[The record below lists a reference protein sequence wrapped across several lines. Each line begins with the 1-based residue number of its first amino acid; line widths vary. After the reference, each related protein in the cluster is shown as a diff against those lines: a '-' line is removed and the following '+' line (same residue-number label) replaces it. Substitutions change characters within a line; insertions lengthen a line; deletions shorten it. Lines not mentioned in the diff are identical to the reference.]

1 MSDDNI
7 EQKSDSTEP
16 DPSTWTHE
24 QIRAAVEARA
34 KAEAAELA
42 AAVKAGGNG
51 NGGQPLGYRFL
62 KDCLDANELGDGI
75 LFSTLQADKFIF
87 NASGQA
93 WMRWTGQHWEVDVE
107 ERALGAVEPVAS
119 EYLRLLPMIG
129 SKLKLHEADKDK
141 VAKLKKVQAKVIK
154 RASRLRS
161 DRGRKNCLKL
171 AATSPEA
178 PMVCR
183 GDVFDGNRM
192 LLACKN
198 AVIDLELG
206 EAVPASP
213 ADMVLKAAPTDWR
226 GIDHPAPIW
235 ERTINEIFEA
245 REDVI
250 GFLHRLLGYSIT
262 GLTTEHVLPIFQGI
276 GRNGK
281 SLIFDVL
288 AHVLGDIV
296 SPVPVEMLLDQG
308 RSRSAAA
315 PSPDIMALKGV
326 RIAVAAEADENRRFS
341 MGRVKWLTGND
352 QLTGRWPNDKYPCTF
367 MPTHKLF
374 LLTNDLPHASANDYA
389 FWERVCVIP
398 FRLSFVNREPARD
411 FERRADLGLF
421 DQLKEE
427 ASGILAW
434 LVRGCLEW
442 RRAGLAPPPVVKEA
456 TQRYRADEDYL
467 QDWIDE
473 RCILD
478 QHSESPAG
486 KLYENFSDWYVLRI
500 NKNRKKTPSQRAFG
514 QMLSKRFKREKH
526 GTYIYYG
533 LDCDEIIDEPDHG
546 QRAFD

>member
-1 MSDDNI
+1 MDDGNKPEQAGGSDPGSMTL
-7 EQKSDSTEP
+7 EQM
-16 DPSTWTHE
+16 
-24 QIRAAVEARA
+24 RAAVEARA
-34 KAEAAELA
+34 QAEAAELA
-42 AAVKAGGNG
+42 ASCTAGGNV
-51 NGGQPLGYRFL
+51 NGRHTLGYRFL
-62 KDCLDANELGDGI
+62 KQCLDANELGDGV
-75 LFSTLQADKFIF
+75 LFSTLQADKYIF
-87 NASGQA
+87 NASGQQ
-93 WMRWTGQHWEVDVE
+93 WMRWTGQHWEADVE
-107 ERALGAVEPVAS
+107 ERALGSVEPVAS
-119 EYLRLLPMIG
+119 EYLRMLPMLG
-129 SKLKLHEADKDK
+129 DKLKLHAADKEK
-141 VAKLKKVQAKVIK
+141 VAKFKKIQTKVIR

-171 AATSPEA
+171 SATA
-178 PMVCR
+178 PDSSMVCR

-192 LLACKN
+192 LLACAN

-206 EAVPASP
+206 EAVKANP
-213 ADMVLKAAPTDWR
+213 ADMVLKAAPAEWR

-235 ERTINEIFEA
+235 DRTISEIFES
-245 REDVI
+245 REDLI

-262 GLTTEHVLPIFQGI
+262 GLTTEHVLPILQGI

-281 SLIFDVL
+281 SLIFDTL
-288 AHVLGDIV
+288 ASVLGEIV

-398 FRLSFVNREPARD
+398 FRLSFVNRDPARE
-411 FERRADLGLF
+411 FERRADLALF
-421 DQLKEE
+421 DKLKEE

-442 RRAGLAPPPVVKEA
+442 RRIGLDPPPVVKES
-456 TQRYRADEDYL
+456 TLRYRADEDYL

-473 RCILD
+473 RCVLD
-478 QHSESPAG
+478 PYAQTPAG
-486 KLYENFSDWYVLRI
+486 RLYENFADWYVLRI

-514 QMLSKRFKREKH
+514 QMLSKRFRREKH

-533 LDCDEIIDEPDHG
+533 LECDEIIDEPDNG

>member
-1 MSDDNI
+1 MADETN
-7 EQKSDSTEP
+7 EQKPAEMTVDEM
-16 DPSTWTHE
+16 
-24 QIRAAVEARA
+24 RAAVEARA
-34 KAEAAELA
+34 LAEAAEISA
-42 AAVKAGGNG
+42 ADPAGGNG
-51 NGGQPLGYRFL
+51 NSGGQLSYRFL
-62 KDCLDANELGDGI
+62 KECLDANELGDGI
-75 LFSTLQADKFIF
+75 LYATINKDKYVF
-87 NASGQA
+87 NASGQH
-93 WMRWTGQHWEVDVE
+93 WMRWTGQHWEPDIE
-107 ERALGAVEPVAS
+107 ERGLGSVEPVAMAF
-119 EYLRLLPMIG
+119 LGMLPALG
-129 SKLKLHEADKDK
+129 DKMKRYAPDKEK
-141 VAKLKKVQAKVIK
+141 VARLKKIQEKVIK

-171 AATSPEA
+171 AATSPIA
-178 PMVCR
+178 PMVTL
-183 GDVFDGNRM
+183 GDAFDQNRM

-198 AVIDLELG
+198 AVIDLEIG
-206 EAVPASP
+206 EAVPARP
-213 ADMVLKAAPTDWR
+213 EDMVLKAAPTEWR
-226 GIDHPAPIW
+226 GIDCPAPLW
-235 ERTINEIFEA
+235 ERTISEIFEG

-250 GFLHRLLGYSIT
+250 GFLFRLLGYSIT
-262 GLTTEHVLPIFQGI
+262 GITTEHVLPIFQGI

-288 AHVLGDIV
+288 MHVLGDVV

-352 QLTGRWPNDKYPCTF
+352 PLTGRWPNDKFPVTF

-421 DQLKEE
+421 DRLKEE

-434 LVRGCLEW
+434 LVRGCIEW
-442 RRAGLAPPPVVKEA
+442 RRAGLDPPAVVKEA
-456 TQRYRADEDYL
+456 TKRYRADEDYL

-473 RCILD
+473 RCTLD
-478 QHSESPAG
+478 PYTQAPASR
-486 KLYENFSDWYVLRI
+486 LYDNFSDWYVLRI

-514 QMLSKRFKREKH
+514 QMLSKRFRREKH

-533 LDCDEIIDEPDHG
+533 LECDEIIDGPEGG
-546 QRAFD
+546 QMAFD

>member
-1 MSDDNI
+1 MSDENKEPAAPDPVEMTI
-7 EQKSDSTEP
+7 EQM
-16 DPSTWTHE
+16 
-24 QIRAAVEARA
+24 RAAVEARA
-34 KAEAAELA
+34 QAEAAELA
-42 AAVKAGGNG
+42 ADGKTGGNG
-51 NGGQPLGYRFL
+51 NGRPLGYRFI
-62 KDCLDANELGDGI
+62 KQCLDANELGDGV
-75 LFSTLQADKFIF
+75 LYSTLNTDQYVF
-87 NASGQA
+87 NASSQQ
-93 WMRWTGQHWEVDVE
+93 WMRWTGQHWEPDVE
-107 ERALGAVEPVAS
+107 ERCLGSVEMVAT
-119 EYLRLLPMIG
+119 EYLRTLPMIG
-129 SKLKLHEADKDK
+129 SKLKLHAADKDK
-141 VAKLKKVQAKVIK
+141 VSHLKKIQSKVIK

-171 AATSPEA
+171 AATGPDA
-178 PMVCR
+178 PMVTR
-183 GDVFDGNRM
+183 GDAFDTNRL

-213 ADMVLKAAPTDWR
+213 ADMVLKAAPTEWR
-226 GIDHPAPIW
+226 GIDCPAPLW
-235 ERTINEIFEA
+235 ERTISEIFES

-250 GFLHRLLGYSIT
+250 GFLYRLLGYSIT

-288 AHVLGDIV
+288 MHVLGDCV

-352 QLTGRWPNDKYPCTF
+352 PLTGRWPNDKYPCTF

-411 FERRADLGLF
+411 FERRADLALF
-421 DQLKEE
+421 DKLKEE
-427 ASGILAW
+427 APGILAW

-442 RRAGLAPPPVVKEA
+442 RRVGLDPPPVVKEA

-473 RCILD
+473 RCVLD
-478 QHSESPAG
+478 PYSQAPAS

-514 QMLSKRFKREKH
+514 QMLSKRFRREKH

-533 LDCDEIIDEPDHG
+533 LDCDEVIDEPDHG

>member
-1 MSDDNI
+1 MGDEKTPSG
-7 EQKSDSTEP
+7 EP
-16 DPSTWTHE
+16 QNTASAKMTPAE
-24 QIRAAVEARA
+24 IRAAVEARA
-34 KAEAAELA
+34 AAEAEQLA
-42 AAVKAGGNG
+42 ASGKLGGGNG
-51 NGGQPLGYRFL
+51 SRTIDYRFL
-62 KDCLDANELGDGI
+62 KSCLDANELGDGI
-75 LFSTLQADKFIF
+75 LYEVLQKDRYIY
-87 NASGQA
+87 NASGSQ
-93 WMRWTGQHWEVDVE
+93 WMRWTGQHWEPDIE
-107 ERALGAVEPVAS
+107 ERCLGAAETVAT
-119 EYLRLLPMIG
+119 EYLKMLPVIG
-129 SKLKLHEADKDK
+129 QKLKTHAADKER
-141 VAKLKKVQAKVIK
+141 VARLKAVQAKVIR
-154 RASRLRS
+154 RASRLRA

-171 AATSPEA
+171 AATAPAS
-178 PMVCR
+178 PMVTR
-183 GDVFDGNRM
+183 GDAFDQNRM
-192 LLACKN
+192 LLACAN
-198 AVIDLELG
+198 AVIALELG
-206 EAVPASP
+206 EVAPARPS
-213 ADMVLKAAPTDWR
+213 DLVLKAAPTEWR
-226 GIDHPAPIW
+226 GIDCACPLW
-235 ERTINEIFEA
+235 ERTLSEIFEA

-250 GFLHRLLGYSIT
+250 GFVWRLLGYSIT

-288 AHVLGDIV
+288 MHVLGDIV
-296 SPVPVEMLLDQG
+296 APIPVEMLLDQG

-326 RIAVAAEADENRRFS
+326 RIGVAAEADENRRFS

-352 QLTGRWPNDKYPCTF
+352 PLTGRWPNDKYPITF

-398 FRLSFVNREPARD
+398 FRLSFVNRDPARD

-421 DQLKEE
+421 DKLKEE

-442 RRAGLAPPPVVKEA
+442 QRVGLAPPPVVKEA

-473 RCILD
+473 RCTLD
-478 QHSESPAG
+478 PYAESPAS
-486 KLYENFSDWYVLRI
+486 KLYENFADWYVLRI

-514 QMLSKRFKREKH
+514 QMLSKRFRREKH

-533 LDCDEIIDEPDHG
+533 LDCDEILDEPDHG